1 MNNQIIFYAATLLT
15 AVLGL
20 IIGAVAYSYR
30 KLINKYYALKED
42 LDLRDKEGKLQADKI
57 IQEAQARAN
66 IILQESQAF
75 QTLLK
80 QNLDKQLITANQSYN
95 NSYQNILSTVKE
107 ESIKNIGNISQEIKT
122 EISIEIDQVINSLKE
137 EMIKSQASAI
147 ESLKLGLAKS
157 EQDIK
162 LYKDEM
168 YKKIDQSVLKIIQ
181 TVSYQVIGKSINLED
196 HEELVIKALTSA
208 KRQGI
213 I

>member
-20 IIGAVAYSYR
+20 IIGGVAYSYR
-30 KLINKYYALKED
+30 KLINKYYALKEEI
-42 LDLRDKEGKLQADKI
+42 DLRDKEGKLQASKI
-57 IQEAQARAN
+57 LEEAQARAN
-66 IILQESQAF
+66 VILQESQSF
-75 QTLLK
+75 QLLLK
-80 QNLDKQLITANQSYN
+80 QNLDKQLTTANQSYN
-95 NSYQNILSTVKE
+95 NSYQAVLTTVKE

-122 EISIEIDQVINSLKE
+122 EISTEIDQVLNSLKE

-168 YKKIDQSVLKIIQ
+168 YKKIDQSILKIIQ
-181 TVSYQVIGKSINLED
+181 TVSFQVIGKTINLED